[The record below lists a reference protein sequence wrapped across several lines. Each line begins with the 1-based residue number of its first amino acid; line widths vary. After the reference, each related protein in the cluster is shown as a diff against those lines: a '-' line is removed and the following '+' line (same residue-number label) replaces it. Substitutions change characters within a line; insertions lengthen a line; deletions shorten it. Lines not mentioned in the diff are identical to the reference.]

1 MSASASVALS
11 LAVLW
16 LIGSYALLFGILLVV
31 LAFKVKGVARKLEAR
46 HSA

>member
-1 MSASASVALS
+1 MARPGSGA

-16 LIGSYALLFGILLVV
+16 LIGSYAMLFGILLVV